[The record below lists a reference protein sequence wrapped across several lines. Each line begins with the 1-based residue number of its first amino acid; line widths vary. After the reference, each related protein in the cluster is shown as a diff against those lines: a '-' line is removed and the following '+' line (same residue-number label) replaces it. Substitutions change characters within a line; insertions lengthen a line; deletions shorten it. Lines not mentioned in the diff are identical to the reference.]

1 MEQKLHTPEGVRD
14 IYNKECEIK
23 LTLQKKLS
31 TVLHSYGYQDIQT
44 PTFEYFDVFRKEIGS
59 TSARE
64 MYKFFDREG
73 NILALRPDITP
84 SIARAVATLFETED
98 FPIRLCYAGNT
109 FINHS
114 SYQGRLKENTQ
125 LGAEL
130 IGVDSIEADAEM
142 LAMVV
147 DGLKKTG
154 LKEFQ
159 VSIGHVDFIQS
170 LFLAAGL
177 EEDEAEELRTL
188 IANRNFFGVEE
199 VLDHMDVAD
208 SVKEAFHLLPELT
221 GGAEILD
228 QALSVAPEEKAG
240 QAIHRLKQIDELLH
254 LYGVEDHVTFDLSM
268 SGSYGYYTGIIFRAY
283 TYGTG
288 DAVVRGGRYDHL
300 LEKFG
305 KNTPSIGFAI
315 ILDELMNALNRQNI
329 QVETG
334 SRNLLVY
341 TQDTEKWAIS
351 LARTFRNKG
360 KNIEMLK
367 RNTDEDRQVYEE
379 YGKRSSVMTM
389 LYLRDDLKIE
399 MINFRTGEKKIMDT
413 KSRSKGAEP
422 MRYLTFALTKGR
434 LASKT
439 LDMLE
444 KLGITCDEM
453 KDKNSRKLIFTNEE
467 LGLRFFLA
475 KGPDVPTYVEY
486 GAADI
491 GVVGKD
497 TIIEEGRKVHE
508 VLDLGFGKCRMC
520 VCGREETA
528 EKLQHHELIRVATKY
543 PNIAKDYFYNKSIRQ
558 LRL

>member
-23 LTLQKKLS
+23 LTLQKKLG

-208 SVKEAFHLLPELT
+208 SVKETFHLLPELT

-228 QALSVAPEEKAG
+228 QALSVAPEEKAS

-413 KSRSKGAEP
+413 KKQ
-422 MRYLTFALTKGR
+422 K
-434 LASKT
+434 
-439 LDMLE
+439 
-444 KLGITCDEM
+444 
-453 KDKNSRKLIFTNEE
+453 
-467 LGLRFFLA
+467 
-475 KGPDVPTYVEY
+475 
-486 GAADI
+486 
-491 GVVGKD
+491 
-497 TIIEEGRKVHE
+497 
-508 VLDLGFGKCRMC
+508 
-520 VCGREETA
+520 
-528 EKLQHHELIRVATKY
+528 
-543 PNIAKDYFYNKSIRQ
+543 
-558 LRL
+558 

>member
-170 LFLAAGL
+170 LFLAAGQ
-177 EEDEAEELRTL
+177 RSV
-188 IANRNFFGVEE
+188 RRGFFLVCHGGDVVEFLVFDLKPPCHGTVDHCLQLGTDGVE
-199 VLDHMDVAD
+199 VYRTCQHND
-208 SVKEAFHLLPELT
+208 
-221 GGAEILD
+221 I
-228 QALSVAPEEKAG
+228 
-240 QAIHRLKQIDELLH
+240 
-254 LYGVEDHVTFDLSM
+254 
-268 SGSYGYYTGIIFRAY
+268 GI
-283 TYGTG
+283 
-288 DAVVRGGRYDHL
+288 DHL
-300 LEKFG
+300 LQDFCH
-305 KNTPSIGFAI
+305 I
-315 ILDELMNALNRQNI
+315 ILVDAGSA
-329 QVETG
+329 VGAAVVAAGTG
-334 SRNLLVY
+334 SHLFLSDPDLFCFVPGILRS
-341 TQDTEKWAIS
+341 TQK
-351 LARTFRNKG
+351 F
-360 KNIEMLK
+360 
-367 RNTDEDRQVYEE
+367 
-379 YGKRSSVMTM
+379 
-389 LYLRDDLKIE
+389 
-399 MINFRTGEKKIMDT
+399 
-413 KSRSKGAEP
+413 
-422 MRYLTFALTKGR
+422 
-434 LASKT
+434 
-439 LDMLE
+439 
-444 KLGITCDEM
+444 
-453 KDKNSRKLIFTNEE
+453 
-467 LGLRFFLA
+467 
-475 KGPDVPTYVEY
+475 
-486 GAADI
+486 
-491 GVVGKD
+491 
-497 TIIEEGRKVHE
+497 
-508 VLDLGFGKCRMC
+508 
-520 VCGREETA
+520 
-528 EKLQHHELIRVATKY
+528 
-543 PNIAKDYFYNKSIRQ
+543 IA
-558 LRL
+558 